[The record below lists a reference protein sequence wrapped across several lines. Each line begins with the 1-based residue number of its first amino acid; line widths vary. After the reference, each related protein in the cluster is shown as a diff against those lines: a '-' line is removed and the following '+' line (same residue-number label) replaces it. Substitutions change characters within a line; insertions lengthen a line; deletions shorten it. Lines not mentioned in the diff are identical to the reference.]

1 MQRRDF
7 ITLSSLSPLCLLS
20 GPIANRELIQ
30 DFLGSLVAAN
40 DSRLET
46 LMRRQEADPNHI
58 WFGGIMDS
66 YDIHSVPST
75 SEFIKL
81 LAASYSS
88 PASKYF
94 RSQLAFYALK
104 NAAGY
109 LHKAQHADGTIDL
122 YTTNFHSPPDTAF
135 TVDPL
140 AISYSVLSRL
150 RFPELDPV
158 LSHLKDFLL
167 SAGEALLLGGIHTPN
182 HRWVVSAALAWLYSL
197 FSDRRYRDRAEEW
210 LREGIDIDGDGQ
222 YSERS
227 AAIYSPTCNRAFL
240 TMARFFTRPDLLE
253 PVRRNL
259 EMTLYYVHPAGEVVT
274 EASRRQDKYQR
285 GSLRAYF
292 LPCRRMAILD
302 QNGRFARM
310 ANFIASLLRT
320 ELANDLLDFLE
331 DPLLSEA
338 LPAEESLPENY
349 LKWFPHSDL
358 VRIRRRQLSATIAG
372 HNPVLFSFRKGH
384 AALEAVRL
392 ASAFFGKGQ
401 FQAERMEVLEGRIIL
416 SQNLSGPYYQPLPVS
431 ARHADGK
438 WDPADLSL
446 RRQSEVQHQSSKII
460 IMENEK
466 GFELTFQIGGTA
478 RVPLA
483 LELAFRKG
491 GLLEGPEPVGDLSDA
506 FFLPSGFGIY
516 RSEGEIIRFG
526 PGARA
531 HRWTQLRGALPKLE
545 ALSVYLTGFTPFQFT
560 LQIS

>member
-7 ITLSSLSPLCLLS
+7 LTLSTLSPLGLLS
-20 GPIANRELIQ
+20 GPGANRELSQ

-46 LMRRQEADPNHI
+46 LMGRQEADPNHI
-58 WFGGIMDS
+58 WFGGVMDS

-81 LAASYSS
+81 LAASHTS

-94 RSQLAFYALK
+94 RSPLALNALK

-109 LHKAQHADGTIDL
+109 LRKAQHADGTIDL

-135 TVDPL
+135 IVDPL

-150 RFPELDPV
+150 RLPEINPV
-158 LSHLKDFLL
+158 LSQLKEFLL
-167 SAGEALLLGGIHTPN
+167 SAGEALLRGGIHTPN

-210 LREGIDIDGDGQ
+210 LGEGIDIDKDGQ
-222 YSERS
+222 FSERS
-227 AAIYSPTCNRAFL
+227 ASIYSATCDRAFL
-240 TMARFFTRPDLLE
+240 TMARFFHRPDLLE

-259 EMTLYYVHPAGEVVT
+259 EMTLFYVHPAGEVVT
-274 EASRRQDKYQR
+274 ESSRRQDKYQR

-292 LPCRRMAILD
+292 LPYRRMAILD
-302 QNGRFARM
+302 GNGRFAGM

-331 DPLLSEA
+331 DPLLSKA
-338 LPAEESLPENY
+338 LPAEEPLPENY
-349 LKWFPHSDL
+349 FKWFSHSDL
-358 VRIRRRQLSATIAG
+358 VRIRRRQLSTTIAG
-372 HNPVLFSFRKGH
+372 HNPVLFSLRKGS

-401 FQAERMEVLEGRIIL
+401 FQAEKMEVSEGRIVL

-438 WDPADLSL
+438 WDLADLSL
-446 RRQSEVQHQSSKII
+446 RRQSEVQHQSSEII
-460 IMENEK
+460 IMEKGK

-516 RSEGEIIRFG
+516 RSDGEIIRFG

-560 LQIS
+560 LQIF